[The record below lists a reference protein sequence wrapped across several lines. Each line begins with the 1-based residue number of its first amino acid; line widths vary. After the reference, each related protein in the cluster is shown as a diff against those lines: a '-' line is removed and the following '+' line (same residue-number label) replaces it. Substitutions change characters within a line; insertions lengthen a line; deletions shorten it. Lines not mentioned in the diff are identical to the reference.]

1 MQAEKLKDGKRKPFL
16 GNSLTIKTK
25 TEMKKNLFMVAAVAL
40 FAAVSCNDQLSQDVT
55 PAGETVTFEAS
66 VDGADTKVSLEG
78 KVSKW
83 ENGDKITIHNGTK
96 GYEFSTTD
104 AGTKATFSYTG
115 ADFAG
120 EKFMAVYPSGNY
132 TADVEAKT
140 VTGIVIP
147 DKQVLKAGTFPSDA
161 AVSVAYSENE
171 SLNFKNAVAVLKFK
185 VTGDD
190 VKYGAFY
197 ADGGK
202 GDLTGK
208 YNLAYNNG
216 EPVLTSVEAMQWV
229 DFHMNDAVLSK
240 DATYYLAVA
249 PAAFATGFG
258 ISLNGV
264 EVKKHT
270 GAFTLERNHIYDLGT
285 LEYVAPADPSTLS
298 WGIGGDM
305 TSWADGADIAMTL
318 DGDWF
323 VAENVAVEAGQAFKL
338 RADGNWDVNRG
349 AGGDV
354 KPFALTAGTE
364 IEVWDDGQDMTVA
377 AGTYNFYLSKD
388 CKKFKVEAVGGSE
401 TPEVDPTKY
410 GLVGSFQGWDA
421 GNPIAMEL
429 ASDGWIVTR
438 GVELGGS
445 GIIKIVQDKSW
456 NVSYGTS
463 SVVVLEE
470 GVETTLVT
478 NNSQN
483 MKVGKNGK
491 FDVYFNPNAKKV
503 KVECVDDYADIK
515 VNITIDNKANWT
527 PLYITLK
534 FGDEVIADAEE
545 VINNTYAVSGKYIG
559 ESLTYWFTSGSKKSE
574 AANVTI
580 TKDGAKLT
588 LEETVVKLYF
598 ELDTANAKQWWGNTS
613 KIHVWGTGTSFDT
626 SWPGTTMTSEGTY
639 TWSVIVPSELVGK
652 TINYLIHNGN
662 GWQSNDSKVTIKA
675 EGVTVK
681 GSSIGVN

>member
-1 MQAEKLKDGKRKPFL
+1 MQAEKLKDGKRKHFL

-25 TEMKKNLFMVAAVAL
+25 MEMKKNLFMVAAVAL

-140 VTGIVIP
+140 VTGVIIP

-285 LEYVAPADPSTLS
+285 LEYVTPGETSEWALVGAFSGWADKYFVTTETANVVVYKNVALKAAEGFLVRKPSTDWKDKYGAGNVNYLKPNHYIVTS
-298 WGIGGDM
+298 KNGADM
-305 TSWADGADIAMTL
+305 CLEADGTYDIYFDARSKKIYIM
-318 DGDWF
+318 
-323 VAENVAVEAGQAFKL
+323 EAGKDYTTASEQT
-338 RADGNWDVNRG
+338 VNG
-349 AGGDV
+349 EEP
-354 KPFALTAGTE
+354 KQE
-364 IEVWDDGQDMTVA
+364 E
-377 AGTYNFYLSKD
+377 
-388 CKKFKVEAVGGSE
+388 
-401 TPEVDPTKY
+401 PEVTEKQLYLTPNANWKQSNARFAAYFFGGTGGEKWVSMTDDDKDGIYELFIPEGYDYGCNVIFCRMNPSTTANNWNNKWNQTSDLKAPT
-410 GLVGSFQGWDA
+410 D
-421 GNPIAMEL
+421 
-429 ASDGWIVTR
+429 
-438 GVELGGS
+438 
-445 GIIKIVQDKSW
+445 
-456 NVSYGTS
+456 
-463 SVVVLEE
+463 
-470 GVETTLVT
+470 
-478 NNSQN
+478 
-483 MKVGKNGK
+483 GKNL
-491 FDVYFNPNAKKV
+491 YTV
-503 KVECVDDYADIK
+503 KE
-515 VNITIDNKANWT
+515 
-527 PLYITLK
+527 
-534 FGDEVIADAEE
+534 
-545 VINNTYAVSGKYIG
+545 
-559 ESLTYWFTSGSKKSE
+559 
-574 AANVTI
+574 
-580 TKDGAKLT
+580 
-588 LEETVVKLYF
+588 
-598 ELDTANAKQWWGNTS
+598 DTWDKG
-613 KIHVWGTGTSFDT
+613 GG
-626 SWPGTTMTSEGTY
+626 
-639 TWSVIVPSELVGK
+639 TWSVK
-652 TINYLIHNGN
+652 
-662 GWQSNDSKVTIKA
+662 
-675 EGVTVK
+675 
-681 GSSIGVN
+681 

>member
-1 MQAEKLKDGKRKPFL
+1 MQAEKLKDGKRKHFL

-132 TADVEAKT
+132 TADVEART
-140 VTGIVIP
+140 VTGVVIP

-264 EVKKHT
+264 EVKKHA

-285 LEYVAPADPSTLS
+285 LEYKVVDPSTLS
-298 WGIGGDM
+298 WSICGDM
-305 TSWADGADIAMTL
+305 NNWTGDIAMTL
-318 DGDWF
+318 EGDWF
-323 VAENVAVEAGQAFKL
+323 VAKEVEVSAGQAFKF
-338 RADGNWDVNRG
+338 RANSSWDVNRG
-349 AGGDV
+349 IPGDAEPV
-354 KPFALTAGTE
+354 TLNPDEEKTVEHNGKN
-364 IEVWDDGQDMTVA
+364 MTVA
-377 AGTYNFYLSKD
+377 AGTYNIYLSKD
-388 CKKFKVEAVGGSE
+388 CTKVKVEAVGGSE
-401 TPEVDPTKY
+401 TPDVTPGETSEWALVGAFSGWADKYFVTTETANVVVYKNVALKAAEGFLVRKPSTDWNDKY
-410 GLVGSFQGWDA
+410 GA
-421 GNPIAMEL
+421 GNVNYLKPNHY
-429 ASDGWIVTR
+429 IVTSKNGADMCLEADGTYDIYFDASSKKIYIMEAGKDYTTASEQTVNGEEPKQEEPEVTEKQLYLKPNANWKQSNAR
-438 GVELGGS
+438 FAAYFFSNDVVKWVS
-445 GIIKIVQDKSW
+445 MTDSDKDGIYEVYIPEGFDYGCSVIFCRMNPATSANNW
-456 NVSYGTS
+456 NNKWNQTAD
-463 SVVVLEE
+463 LKAP
-470 GVETTLVT
+470 TD
-478 NNSQN
+478 
-483 MKVGKNGK
+483 GKN
-491 FDVYFNPNAKKV
+491 
-503 KVECVDDYADIK
+503 
-515 VNITIDNKANWT
+515 
-527 PLYITLK
+527 LYT
-534 FGDEVIADAEE
+534 V
-545 VINNTYAVSGKYIG
+545 
-559 ESLTYWFTSGSKKSE
+559 
-574 AANVTI
+574 
-580 TKDGAKLT
+580 KDGTWDK
-588 LEETVVKLYF
+588 
-598 ELDTANAKQWWGNTS
+598 G
-613 KIHVWGTGTSFDT
+613 GG
-626 SWPGTTMTSEGTY
+626 
-639 TWSVIVPSELVGK
+639 TWSVK
-652 TINYLIHNGN
+652 
-662 GWQSNDSKVTIKA
+662 
-675 EGVTVK
+675 
-681 GSSIGVN
+681 